1 MLGGSVTEKKNALVA
16 VSCDKHRQ
24 ETFYAIKPW
33 RFFESDK
40 MLASEDG
47 LLVS

>member
-1 MLGGSVTEKKNALVA
+1 MLGRKVTERNALVA

-33 RFFESDK
+33 RFFESGQ
-40 MLASEDG
+40 MLAFEDG
-47 LLVS
+47 LFVS